1 MTPDEVAARAMGRL
15 SADLRTLHCPLRRY
29 EPCGNCGYCTS
40 RKEAMA
46 EYHRLA
52 ALYPKSVPDTAP
64 PEVKVAVHA
73 WGHR

>member
-15 SADLRTLHCPLRRY
+15 SSDIEWSRCQNSRPI
-29 EPCGNCGYCTS
+29 PCDDCGNCAA
-40 RKEAMA
+40 RKAAMA

-64 PEVKVAVHA
+64 AEVKVAVYA